1 MESSLWPV
9 RVSWLSSWGALRV
22 GEPIEV
28 LQVAMRLNRSP
39 AALVRAFQM
48 GFTIPQIVEASGW
61 SFAQVYGSIE
71 GIPRV

>member
-1 MESSLWPV
+1 
-9 RVSWLSSWGALRV
+9 V